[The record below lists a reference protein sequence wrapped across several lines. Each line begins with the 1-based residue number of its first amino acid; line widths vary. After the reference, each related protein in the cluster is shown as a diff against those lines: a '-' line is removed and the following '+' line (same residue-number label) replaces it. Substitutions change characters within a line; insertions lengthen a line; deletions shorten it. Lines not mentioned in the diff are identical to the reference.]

1 MVMKAQETAVVFIEF
16 QNEFCKDG
24 GKLHDLVKDEMARLD
39 TIGNGAKLLKVA
51 REKGS
56 LVIHCPFVFDEKWAD
71 EKCVCGILAGANEN
85 GAFRPGAWGTEI
97 IDEMKVED
105 GETVLEGKHALS
117 GFTNTG
123 LAEILQKNN
132 IKNVVCSGFLSNV
145 CVESTAR
152 SAYDLGYKVYIA
164 KDASASGAESNQEYV
179 EEQIYPLL
187 GEALTVDEIAGQ
199 LE

>member
-1 MVMKAQETAVVFIEF
+1 MKANETAVVFIEF
-16 QNEFCKDG
+16 QNEFCKEG
-24 GKLHDLVKDEMARLD
+24 GKLNDLVKDEIARLD
-39 TIGNGAKLLKVA
+39 TIGNGAKLLKAV
-51 REKGS
+51 REKGG
-56 LVIHCPFVFDEKWAD
+56 LVIHCPFVFDKKWAD
-71 EKCVCGILAGANEN
+71 EKCVCGILGGANEK
-85 GAFRPGAWGTEI
+85 GDFRPGEWGTEI
-97 IDEMKVED
+97 IDEMKAQD
-105 GETVLEGKHALS
+105 GEIVLEGKHALS

-123 LAEILQKNN
+123 LGEILEKNN

-164 KDASASGAESNQEYV
+164 KDASASGAKSNQDYV

-187 GEALTVDEIAGQ
+187 GEALTVDEIAGR